1 MSPKNPI
8 RIIKDP
14 AAVGRPVTE
23 ERFRIEGPACELGS
37 FAFGFGSLGHG
48 WKFVVEAQVSGSSS
62 YPKSTRA
69 VTRDLTAKRRSFCTL
84 LGDIMAM
91 GHPTQQFRREPER
104 P

>member
-37 FAFGFGSLGHG
+37 FAFGFGSLGFMIG
-48 WKFVVEAQVSGSSS
+48 PGV
-62 YPKSTRA
+62 
-69 VTRDLTAKRRSFCTL
+69 
-84 LGDIMAM
+84 
-91 GHPTQQFRREPER
+91 
-104 P
+104 